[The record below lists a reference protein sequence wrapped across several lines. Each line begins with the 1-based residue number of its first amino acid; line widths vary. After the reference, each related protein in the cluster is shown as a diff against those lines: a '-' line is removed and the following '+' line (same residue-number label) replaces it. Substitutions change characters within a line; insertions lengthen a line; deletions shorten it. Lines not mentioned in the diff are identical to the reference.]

1 MKKSLLLILTSLCM
15 ITALLCACTESNKT
29 DTSSASDSAT
39 ISKDSTKITELSVF
53 DEKTNYIDKVEE
65 ITSGGIYTIKG
76 RLKSSTM
83 GLITENPITI
93 SVKDKNNYYYSVET
107 VSAYQE
113 YLVSNGTSYI
123 LNTNDKLYAVSK
135 EKTAENIK
143 ATINT
148 YFPSKKVLKYKDTY
162 SVSYN
167 NEKYIRERYEFND
180 SDGTKQTISYFFIN
194 QELKMIQYANQVMEM
209 KIDSYLKIE
218 DISLTSNDEY
228 YNKIKNFKKVSEDEL
243 NASLNNSDSSD
254 EYVLGLL
261 DSMGITDKDL
271 EKMGYSKADI
281 LNMDDNQLSIFLAG
295 LYGEDMSQNKND

>member
-1 MKKSLLLILTSLCM
+1 MKKSLLLILTSLCVLA
-15 ITALLCACTESNKT
+15 ALLCSCTESNKT
-29 DTSSASDSAT
+29 DTSTASDSAT
-39 ISKDSTKITELSVF
+39 ISKDSTNITELSVF
-53 DEKTNYIDKVEE
+53 DEKTSYIDKVEE
-65 ITSGGIYTIKG
+65 TISGGVYTIKG
-76 RLKSSTM
+76 RLKSGTM

-93 SVKDKNNYYYSVET
+93 SVKDEKNYYYSVET

-113 YLVSNGTSYI
+113 YLVSDSTAYI

-143 ATINT
+143 ATINK
-148 YFPSKKVLKYKDTY
+148 YFPTKESLTYKDTY

-180 SDGTKQTISYFFIN
+180 SDGSKQTISYFFID

-209 KIDSYLKIE
+209 KIDSYLNIE
-218 DISLTSNDEY
+218 EISLTSDENY

-243 NASLNNSDSSD
+243 IDSLNNSDSSD

-261 DSMGITDKDL
+261 DSMGITDEDL
-271 EKMGYSKADI
+271 EEMGYTKEDI

-295 LYGEDMSQNKND
+295 LYGEDIS

>member
-15 ITALLCACTESNKT
+15 MTTLLCACTESNKT

-76 RLKSSTM
+76 RLKSGTM

-123 LNTNDKLYAVSK
+123 LNAKDKLYAVSK

-148 YFPSKKVLKYKDTY
+148 YFPSKEALKYKDTY

-243 NASLNNSDSSD
+243 NDSLNNSDSSD

-261 DSMGITDKDL
+261 DSMGITDEDL
-271 EKMGYSKADI
+271 EKMGYSKSDI

>member
-1 MKKSLLLILTSLCM
+1 MKKSLLLILTALCL
-15 ITALLCACTESNKT
+15 TVLPLSACTESNKT
-29 DTSSASDSAT
+29 DTSTVNSAT

-53 DEKTNYIDKVEE
+53 DEKTSYIDKVEE
-65 ITSGGIYTIKG
+65 IISDGVYTIKG
-76 RLKSSTM
+76 RLKSGTM

-93 SVKDKNNYYYSVET
+93 SVKDEKNYYYSVET

-113 YLVSNGTSYI
+113 YLVSDGTAYI
-123 LNTNDKLYAVSK
+123 LNTNDKLFAVSK
-135 EKTAENIK
+135 EKTADNIK

-148 YFPSKKVLKYKDTY
+148 FFPSKSSLKYKDTY

-180 SDGTKQTISYFFIN
+180 SDGTKQTVSYFFIN
-194 QELKMIQYANQVMEM
+194 QELKMIQYVNQVMEM

-218 DISLTSNDEY
+218 EISKTYDTE
-228 YNKIKNFKKVSEDEL
+228 YNKKLKNFKKVSEEEL
-243 NASLNNSDSSD
+243 NNSLNNSDSSD

-261 DSMGITDKDL
+261 DSMGITDEDL

-281 LNMDDNQLSIFLAG
+281 LNMNDNQLSIFLAG
-295 LYGEDMSQNKND
+295 LYGEDVS

>member
-76 RLKSSTM
+76 RLKSGTM

-123 LNTNDKLYAVSK
+123 LNAKDKLYAVSK

-148 YFPSKKVLKYKDTY
+148 YFPSKEVLKYKDTY

-243 NASLNNSDSSD
+243 NDSLNNSDSSD

-295 LYGEDMSQNKND
+295 LYGEDMSQNKNE

>member
-1 MKKSLLLILTSLCM
+1 MKKSLLLILTALCL
-15 ITALLCACTESNKT
+15 TVLPLSACTESNKT
-29 DTSSASDSAT
+29 DTSAADSAT

-53 DEKTNYIDKVEE
+53 DEKTSYIDKVEE
-65 ITSGGIYTIKG
+65 IISDGVYTIKG
-76 RLKSSTM
+76 RLKSGTM

-93 SVKDKNNYYYSVET
+93 SVKDEKNYYYLVET

-113 YLVSNGTSYI
+113 YLVSDGTAYI
-123 LNTNDKLYAVSK
+123 LNTNDKLFAVSK
-135 EKTAENIK
+135 EKTADNIK

-148 YFPSKKVLKYKDTY
+148 FFPSKSSLKYKDTY

-180 SDGTKQTISYFFIN
+180 SDGTKQTVSYFFIN
-194 QELKMIQYANQVMEM
+194 QELKMIQYVNQVMEM

-218 DISLTSNDEY
+218 EISKTYDTE
-228 YNKIKNFKKVSEDEL
+228 YNKKLKNFKKVSEEEL
-243 NASLNNSDSSD
+243 NNSLNNSDSSD

-261 DSMGITDKDL
+261 DSMGITDEDL

-281 LNMDDNQLSIFLAG
+281 LNMNDNQLSIFLAG
-295 LYGEDMSQNKND
+295 LYGEDVS

>member
-15 ITALLCACTESNKT
+15 MTTLLCACTESNKT
-29 DTSSASDSAT
+29 DTLSASDSAT

-65 ITSGGIYTIKG
+65 ITSGGTYTIKG
-76 RLKSSTM
+76 RLKSGTM

-148 YFPSKKVLKYKDTY
+148 YFPSKEALKYKDTY

-218 DISLTSNDEY
+218 DISMTSKDEY

-243 NASLNNSDSSD
+243 NDSLNNSDSSD

>member
-1 MKKSLLLILTSLCM
+1 MKKSLLLILTSLC
-15 ITALLCACTESNKT
+15 ILTALLCACTESNKT
-29 DTSSASDSAT
+29 DTLSASDSAT

-53 DEKTNYIDKVEE
+53 DEKTSYIDKVEE
-65 ITSGGIYTIKG
+65 IISGGVYTIKG
-76 RLKSSTM
+76 RLKSGTM

-93 SVKDKNNYYYSVET
+93 SVKDENNYYYSVET
-107 VSAYQE
+107 VSSYQE
-113 YLVSNGTSYI
+113 YLVSDSTAYI

-148 YFPSKKVLKYKDTY
+148 YFPSKDSLKYKDTY

-180 SDGTKQTISYFFIN
+180 SDGSKQTISYFFLD
-194 QELKMIQYANQVMEM
+194 QDLKMIQYANQVMEM
-209 KIDSYLKIE
+209 KIDSYLNIE
-218 DISLTSNDEY
+218 EIALTSDDDY
-228 YNKIKNFKKVSEDEL
+228 YNKIKSFKKVSEDEL
-243 NASLNNSDSSD
+243 NDSLNNSDSSE

-271 EKMGYSKADI
+271 EKMGYTKEDI

-295 LYGEDMSQNKND
+295 LYGEDVSQNNQ